1 MNEFSLIQKY
11 FRKLTLNNPSALNLN
26 DDVFFD
32 KKKSIVV
39 SSDTYVEGI
48 HFLNFKN
55 PDLVIKKIV
64 RSSISDL
71 YCKGVKP
78 KFIFIG
84 ASGNRISFSK
94 KNMNLVYKSLK
105 QEQKKY
111 KFKLSGGDTTKSNK
125 TVFTITSLGYSKKII
140 QRNKCKN
147 NDDIYVTGNLGDS
160 YLGLSI
166 LKKKSFLKS
175 SKHRKYFIQKYYMPD
190 LTTKISTKLIKFAN
204 SSIDISDG
212 LLGDLNKLINTSK
225 LCFRLDLKKI
235 PISSKLNSYI
245 IKTNKKK
252 INFISKGDDYQILF
266 TSSKSNRRYI
276 KLLSKQMN
284 QKVTLIGNLTNEN
297 KSNQIIFNKKLLKH
311 RYNEGY
317 FHNFS

>member
-1 MNEFSLIQKY
+1 MDEFTLIQKH
-11 FRKLTLNNPSALNLN
+11 FKKLTHNNPSALELN

-32 KKKSIVV
+32 KDNNVVV

-48 HFLNFKN
+48 HFLDFRN

-78 KFIFIG
+78 KFIFIC
-84 ASGNRISFSK
+84 ASGNNISFSK
-94 KNMNLVYKSLK
+94 KNLKLVYKSLK

-125 TVFTITSLGYSKKII
+125 TTFTITSLGYSKKIV

-160 YLGLSI
+160 YLGL
-166 LKKKSFLKS
+166 LLLRKKLFLRNPKQ
-175 SKHRKYFIQKYYMPD
+175 RKYFIQKYYMPD
-190 LTTKISTKLIKFAN
+190 LPTKISLKLTKFAN

-212 LLGDLNKLINTSK
+212 LLGDLTKLINTSK
-225 LCFRLDLKKI
+225 LYFRLDLKKI
-235 PISSKLNSYI
+235 PISSNLNTYLL
-245 IKTNKKK
+245 KADKKK

-266 TSSKSNRRYI
+266 TSSKINRRYI
-276 KLLSKQMN
+276 KSLFKQMN
-284 QKVTLIGNLTNEN
+284 QKVTLIGNLTNEI
-297 KSNQIIFNKKLLKH
+297 KSNQIIFDKKLLKH

-317 FHNFS
+317 THNFS